1 MNIPILM
8 LQVLWLLA
16 EKREDEFL
24 DRLDALSKYK
34 TRYLK
39 EDENLRTN
47 LIIKLLHQIP
57 ENGYDKRKIARR
69 TEILAKR
76 LTETQSST
84 YEIEVFPYHIYWNL
98 VMDVL

>member
-16 EKREDEFL
+16 EKRYDEFL
-24 DRLDALSKYK
+24 NRLDALSKYK

-47 LIIKLLHQIP
+47 LMIKLLYQVP
-57 ENGYDKRKIARR
+57 ENGYDKRKILQK
-69 TEILAKR
+69 TEGIFKR
-76 LTETQSST
+76 LIDSQQSS
-84 YEIEVFPYHIYWNL
+84 YEIEVFPYSIYWDL
-98 VMDVL
+98 LLELI